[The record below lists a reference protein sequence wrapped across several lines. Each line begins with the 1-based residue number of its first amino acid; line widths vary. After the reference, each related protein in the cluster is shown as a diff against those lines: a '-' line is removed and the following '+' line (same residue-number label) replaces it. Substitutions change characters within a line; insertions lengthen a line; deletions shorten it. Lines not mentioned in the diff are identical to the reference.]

1 MGNILFTSESELKR
15 LLITA
20 LLDVMESF
28 LGYSEAIIFH
38 APSIIFL

>member
-1 MGNILFTSESELKR
+1 MGNIVFNAESELKR
-15 LLITA
+15 LMITA
-20 LLDVMESF
+20 LLDVMEFF